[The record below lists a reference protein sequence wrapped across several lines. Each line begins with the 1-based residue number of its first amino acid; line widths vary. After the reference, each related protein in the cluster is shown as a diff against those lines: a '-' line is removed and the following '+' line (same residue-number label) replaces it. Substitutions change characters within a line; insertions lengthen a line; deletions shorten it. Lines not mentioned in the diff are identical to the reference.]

1 MSAKVLHGNC
11 RELMAAMPDN
21 SVDALVTDP
30 PYGLG
35 RTPPIVEILTRWL
48 AGEDVEASGEGFM
61 GRSWDSFVPGP
72 ATWREAFRVL
82 KPGAHG
88 VVFAGDR
95 TVDLMAIALRLA
107 GFEVRHVGAWVSAQ
121 VFPKSLDVSKAI
133 DALRDDRE
141 EILAVTAWIRAARD
155 AAGITNRDID
165 AAFGFNGM
173 AGHWTSSGSQPLVPT
188 IEQVPRLL
196 EALRLSLDDVP
207 AEIQRLIWTL
217 NGRKGK
223 PGPNWHRRPVL
234 ARVEGDDRDA
244 LVGGAP
250 TSGTYD
256 ITAPATPEAARW
268 SGYGTALKTIE
279 PWILVRKP
287 LSESSIARNVLR
299 WGTGAL
305 NIDGCRLP
313 FASKTAP
320 MYGDPNYANDIYGRG
335 KGGGEWVAAN
345 GRWPSALIASDLDVE
360 GPVKGVRVIGE
371 GGACVAGYA
380 GASKGHTVQ
389 VGGDGHIADLD
400 GVLGPYTHHFRIPGT
415 DGEHDE
421 AIPPE
426 VETLII
432 CPKASTAEREEGLDG
447 FDASA
452 GWSDGRAKAID
463 SPRLRMGK
471 RRRNVHPTVKPIA
484 LMRHLVRLVT
494 PPGGTVIDPF
504 TGSGSTGVAAVW
516 EGRSFVGCEM
526 NDSEREPFIRIARA
540 RIAYAE
546 RTPAPELRTR
556 QPKPEVDDRQMD
568 MFAEVS
574 Q

>member
-1 MSAKVLHGNC
+1 MMGARVLHGDC
-11 RELMAAMPDN
+11 CELMAAMPDN
-21 SVDALVTDP
+21 SLDALVTDP

-35 RTPPIVEILTRWL
+35 RTPPIVEILTEWL
-48 AGEDVEASGEGFM
+48 AGEDVNAIGGGFM

-121 VFPKSLDVSKAI
+121 SFPKSMDISRAI
-133 DALRDDRE
+133 HALRHE
-141 EILAVTAWIRAARD
+141 E
-155 AAGITNRDID
+155 
-165 AAFGFNGM
+165 
-173 AGHWTSSGSQPLVPT
+173 
-188 IEQVPRLL
+188 
-196 EALRLSLDDVP
+196 
-207 AEIQRLIWTL
+207 
-217 NGRKGK
+217 
-223 PGPNWHRRPVL
+223 HRRPV
-234 ARVEGDDRDA
+234 
-244 LVGGAP
+244 
-250 TSGTYD
+250 
-256 ITAPATPEAARW
+256 PEAARW
-268 SGYGTALKTIE
+268 SGYGTALKTVE

-287 LSESSIARNVLR
+287 LSETSIARNVLR

-313 FASKTAP
+313 FASKTEGGTAS
-320 MYGDPNYANDIYGRG
+320 MYGDPNYANNVYGRG

-371 GGACVAGYA
+371 GGAGVA
-380 GASKGHTVQ
+380 
-389 VGGDGHIADLD
+389 ADLD
-400 GVLGPYTHHFRIPGT
+400 GILGPYTRHFRIPGT

-432 CPKASTAEREEGLDG
+432 CPKASTAEREEGLD
-447 FDASA
+447 ASA
-452 GWSDGRAKAID
+452 GWSDGRA
-463 SPRLRMGK
+463 K

-516 EGRSFVGCEM
+516 EGRSFVGCET
-526 NDSEREPFIRIARA
+526 NDSDSEPFIRIARA

-556 QPKPEVDDRQMD
+556 QPKPKVDGRSRRTRRARRVGND
-568 MFAEVS
+568 
-574 Q
+574 

>member
-48 AGEDVEASGEGFM
+48 AGEDVEASGGGFM

-72 ATWREAFRVL
+72 ATWREALRVL

-133 DALRDDRE
+133 DALAGAERE
-141 EILAVTAWIRAARD
+141 VVGSAHRKATGRMSQGD
-155 AAGITNRDID
+155 GGY
-165 AAFGFNGM
+165 AFGEDFNL
-173 AGHWTSSGSQPLVPT
+173 T
-188 IEQVPRLL
+188 R
-196 EALRLSLDDVP
+196 
-207 AEIQRLIWTL
+207 
-217 NGRKGK
+217 
-223 PGPNWHRRPVL
+223 
-234 ARVEGDDRDA
+234 
-244 LVGGAP
+244 
-250 TSGTYD
+250 
-256 ITAPATPEAARW
+256 PATPEAAQW
-268 SGYGTALKTIE
+268 TGYGTAIKTIE
-279 PWILVRKP
+279 PWVLVRKP

-313 FASKTAP
+313 WASEREIEDAERGAVTWGVYCPDGSGTRSGYSAE
-320 MYGDPNYANDIYGRG
+320 IYGHKKAPQPKADGSLVNR
-335 KGGGEWVAAN
+335 A
-345 GRWPSALIASDLDVE
+345 GRWPSALIASDLDAE
-360 GPVKGVRVIGE
+360 GPVEGVRVIGE
-371 GGACVAGYA
+371 VD
-380 GASKGHTVQ
+380 
-389 VGGDGHIADLD
+389 GDGHIADLD
-400 GVLGPYTHHFRIPGT
+400 GILGPYTRHFRIPGT

-432 CPKASTAEREEGLDG
+432 CPKASKADREEGLDG
-447 FDASA
+447 FDA
-452 GWSDGRAKAID
+452 GWVNTS
-463 SPRLRMGK
+463 
-471 RRRNVHPTVKPIA
+471 RRNVHPTVKPIA

-494 PPGGTVIDPF
+494 PPSGTVLDPF

-526 NDSEREPFIRIARA
+526 TDSEREPFVRIARA
-540 RIAYAE
+540 RVAYAE

-556 QPKPEVDDRQMD
+556 QPKAEVDERQMD
-568 MFAEVS
+568 MFAEVGT
-574 Q
+574 